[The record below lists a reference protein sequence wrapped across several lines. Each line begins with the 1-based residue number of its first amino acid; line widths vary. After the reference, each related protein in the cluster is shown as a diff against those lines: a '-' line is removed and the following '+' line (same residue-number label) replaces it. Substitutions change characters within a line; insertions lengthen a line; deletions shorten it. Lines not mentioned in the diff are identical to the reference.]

1 MKEHTPQSPLA
12 FERKEGIQYLLSR
25 RRQRTYLDAP
35 VAIQVFFR
43 FQNQKTG
50 KEDLASFSLYKLTR
64 PTRSHRPDLA
74 ANHVEWALYLF

>member
-1 MKEHTPQSPLA
+1 MENERTYSPLA
-12 FERKEGIQYLLSR
+12 FETKEGTQYLLSR

-74 ANHVEWALYLF
+74 ANHVEWTLYLF